1 MLSVSVASSPRARLS
16 DETKLNPRSRSLSP
30 VVFPES
36 YHRLEMDHRVMEK
49 ANMVTDDETIGDC
62 AVCYDKLYSK
72 KNNVNTTCGHLFCV
86 TCFVSWIKKSKS
98 QPTCPICRYPI
109 EPNIKE
115 FEDNRDFEEFEDFED
130 FEDNQE
136 FEENTSLDP
145 TFDYTFMNIEQ
156 DAVFNNPTTFMMTNP
171 TCGDLLS
178 ELDEYELD
186 QITKTRE
193 NMCFLFLKNRFEETL
208 FSKTYWS
215 GKLHYQHVPKS
226 GWLNMWESLQV
237 QGYHEWVAPHVVA
250 AAAAACPIAAPAPS
264 TMFEF
269 VLRGDSYNPE
279 SNIFG
284 YITSTTCVFNPA
296 NRTYSF
302 AFNVKIFNQQF
313 ETTLM
318 TIVFEKIRRI
328 YHICSDEVNFV

>member
-16 DETKLNPRSRSLSP
+16 DETKLNPRSRSMSP

-62 AVCYDKLYSK
+62 AVCYDELYSK

-109 EPNIKE
+109 VPNIFEDNQE
-115 FEDNRDFEEFEDFED
+115 FEDNRDFEDFED

-237 QGYHEWVAPHVVA
+237 HDYQERVAPHVVVWFA
-250 AAAAACPIAAPAPS
+250 APS

-284 YITSTTCVFNPA
+284 YITSTTCVFNPD

>member
-49 ANMVTDDETIGDC
+49 ANMVTDDETIGIC
-62 AVCYDKLYSK
+62 AVCYDELYSK

-98 QPTCPICRYPI
+98 QPPTCPICRYPI
-109 EPNIKE
+109 EPNIFE
-115 FEDNRDFEEFEDFED
+115 DNQFEDNRDLED

-156 DAVFNNPTTFMMTNP
+156 DEVFNNPTTFMMTNP
-171 TCGDLLS
+171 RYGDLLS

-237 QGYHEWVAPHVVA
+237 HDYQERVAPHVVVWFA
-250 AAAAACPIAAPAPS
+250 APS